1 MAMEVGAR
9 AMLPV
14 FSRVT
19 VSAVLVVSKAW
30 LGKVSEAGLADAE
43 VRPVPALHS
52 AVCQMPRP

>member
-1 MAMEVGAR
+1 MEIDVGAR

-14 FSRVT
+14 FSSVT

-30 LGKVSEAGLADAE
+30 LWKVSEAGLADAE
-43 VRPVPALHS
+43 VIPVPALHS